1 MKQQADNRDLIFSLL
16 NRYLIL
22 FLIKKI
28 YFIGWMACEIL
39 GPWPGMEP
47 HAPAVEAQVLTTGP
61 PGHAKLL

>member
-1 MKQQADNRDLIFSLL
+1 
-16 NRYLIL
+16 
-22 FLIKKI
+22 
-28 YFIGWMACEIL
+28 MACEIL